1 MCVVIDCFFQLKKKS
16 WITENF
22 KKTLPHQKERNGK
35 CRTYSSCFIYFRL
48 VGMYLEP
55 TKFEQKG
62 YGSKILSETFVVLLK
77 DLYRLV
83 AITDSEFYINN
94 EEMIDYVSNKN
105 MR

>member
-1 MCVVIDCFFQLKKKS
+1 
-16 WITENF
+16 
-22 KKTLPHQKERNGK
+22 
-35 CRTYSSCFIYFRL
+35 
-48 VGMYLEP
+48 MYLEP